1 MIMEASTVQD
11 IIDAKRERLAA
22 RKAATPLD
30 AMRALA
36 NMQKRPHPLLS
47 TVTDDGHV
55 MLFGQ
60 IRYGIAYDPVT
71 LALNYAQAGL
81 DGIALFT
88 DDLIYAGGMNDLALI
103 TRAISIPVL
112 LQNYVFDEYQIVEA
126 RAAGAASVTLV
137 AELLDT
143 STLRSLV
150 SATQRNRMSA
160 TARVNTEAELHAALE
175 VCPTV
180 IDIGGRDAE
189 TDELDIRHIAKLREQ
204 IPASFR
210 VLIYNRLRSLQEA
223 AMIAPIKP
231 DGVLINTSLLTQ
243 DGAMERLR
251 EIFGKS

>member
-1 MIMEASTVQD
+1 MEASTVQD
-11 IIDAKRERLAA
+11 IIDAKRDRLEA

-36 NMQKRPHPLLS
+36 AMQKRPHPLLS

-88 DDLIYAGGMNDLALI
+88 DDLIYDGGINDLALI
-103 TRAISIPVL
+103 TRALSIPVL
-112 LQNYVFDEYQIVEA
+112 LQNYLFDEYQIIEA
-126 RAAGAASVTLV
+126 RAAGAASLTLV
-137 AELLDT
+137 AELMDR

-160 TARVNTEAELHAALE
+160 TVRVNTEAELHDTLE
-175 VCPTV
+175 VCPSV
-180 IDIGGRDAE
+180 IDIGGRDPL
-189 TDELDIRHIAKLREQ
+189 TDELDITRIAKMREQ
-204 IPASFR
+204 VPASFK

-223 AMIAPIKP
+223 AAIAPLKP
-231 DGVLINTSLLTQ
+231 DGVLINMSLLAQ
-243 DGAMERLR
+243 DGAVERLR
-251 EIFGKS
+251 EIFGT

>member
-1 MIMEASTVQD
+1 MQASTVQD
-11 IIDAKRERLAA
+11 IIEAKRERLAQ

-36 NMQKRPHPLLS
+36 AMQKRPHPLLS

-81 DGIALFT
+81 DGITLFT
-88 DDLIYAGGMNDLALI
+88 DDLIYDGGINDLALI
-103 TRAISIPVL
+103 TRALSIPVL
-112 LQNYVFDEYQIVEA
+112 LQNYLFDEYQVIEA

-137 AELLDT
+137 AGLLDNPT
-143 STLRSLV
+143 MRGLV

-160 TARVNTEAELHAALE
+160 TVRVNNVDELCAALE
-175 VCPTV
+175 VCPSI
-180 IDIGGRDAE
+180 IDIGGRDPA
-189 TDELDIRHIAKLREQ
+189 TDELDIAHIAALREK

-210 VLIYNRLRSLQEA
+210 VLVYNRLRSLKEA
-223 AMIAPIKP
+223 AAIAPLKP
-231 DGVLINTSLLTQ
+231 DGVLINASMLAE
-243 DGAMERLR
+243 DGAVERLR
-251 EIFGKS
+251 EIFGT